1 MGRRGWVVVAAG
13 LMAAPGWV
21 PPVRASANPTS
32 TAVPFTCAAAK
43 TAGVPPED
51 AATAVDIVCR
61 ELASVSGSAGSFEV
75 SLRPLGSSL
84 VLTVSRR
91 GAAEGRSLILDGFGE
106 VPTAARRLA
115 DALVHAKPIEDTVR
129 VDNLVVSEARPLVTR
144 PGGRKFEM
152 GVVGLEAG
160 HGTGSGAGFS
170 LGFLYDAPAFAIPAE
185 MRWAGGGESEAHTAL
200 FSVDTGARYYFGRR
214 DVGPFAG
221 GGFSVLYLSYS
232 ESSYEEVT
240 QGRSTYTT
248 SHWVDDSRWGPGLYV
263 EGGVQMFR
271 THRGRLTARVRADF
285 PMYSLHPKGDEYRS
299 PGRSTAIDRGPMY
312 IVPVTFGIT
321 ASF

>member
-1 MGRRGWVVVAAG
+1 MGRRGWLVVAAV
-13 LMAAPGWV
+13 LMAALGRV
-21 PPVRASANPTS
+21 TPVSASAIQIPS
-32 TAVPFTCAAAK
+32 AVPFTCEAAD
-43 TAGVPPED
+43 TSGVRPED

-61 ELASVSGSAGSFEV
+61 ELASVSESVGRYAV
-75 SLRPLGSSL
+75 SLRPLGSML

-91 GAAEGRSLILDGFGE
+91 GAAEGRSLILDGFQE

-115 DALVHAKPIEDTVR
+115 DALVHGKPIEATVR

-160 HGTGSGAGFS
+160 HGTGTGAGFS

-185 MRWAGGGESEAHTAL
+185 MRWAGGGESAAHTSL

-221 GGFSVLYLSYS
+221 GGFSVLFLSYS
-232 ESSYEEVT
+232 ESSFEEVT

-248 SHWVDDSRWGPGLYV
+248 SHYVSDSRWGPGLYL

-271 THRGRLTARVRADF
+271 THRGRLTAKVRADF
-285 PMYSLHPKGDEYRS
+285 PLYSLHPRGDEYRS
-299 PGRSTAIDRGPMY
+299 PGRSTAIDRGSMY
-312 IVPVTFGIT
+312 VVPVTFGIT